1 MFKNICA
8 AIFVMA
14 LSISFAFGQNNQQF
28 QVIDEETKEALI
40 GATVQITELD
50 LGTITNLGGNASLS
64 NIPDG
69 TYEIVVQ
76 YVGYER
82 YSNTISIPTAS
93 AIIIALE
100 PDVEALEEVIVS
112 ITRTGR
118 TIDEVPTRVEIIDE
132 EELVEKAVMNSAN
145 IGMLLK
151 ESTGIQMQQTSA
163 ASGNKSIRIQG
174 LDGRHTQ
181 IVKDGFP
188 LFGGF
193 SGGLSIMQIP
203 PLDLQRVEV
212 IKGSSSTLYGGGA
225 IAGLVN
231 LVTRKPSEERVFDL
245 MLDQTSALR
254 TTANV
259 FYSEQKGKLG
269 WSLYSSG
276 NYQKVYDVNNDDFSE
291 IPKTKAITINPS
303 LFLQIKDK
311 TKLRLSVNS
320 AFENR
325 IGGDVQVVNGTF
337 GPNHTYFE
345 DNSSARV
352 SYQLSLDHRLGDS
365 KKLTFKNSIAYF
377 DRSIDI
383 PNYSFE
389 GSQTASFSEVS
400 YAYIKEDSE
409 WVLGGNLYTD
419 NFDETTQGLTNQRDY
434 SNSTIGAFSQ
444 YNKDLSNK
452 IVGEAGLRID
462 HNSEF
467 GTFFLPRVSFLFK
480 LNENLSSRLG
490 GAYGY
495 KTPTIFTED
504 TESISFQ
511 GVQPLNSN
519 LQSEESRGLN
529 LDFNYSKSI
538 GEDWTL
544 SINQFFFYTQ
554 LDHSLV
560 LKEPTLGSG
569 SFLLE
574 NANGPVNSRG
584 FETNMK
590 LTYKDFKLF
599 ANYALINTRLNYDNI
614 NQQKPLTAKHNFGGV
629 LVYEVEDKW
638 RVGYELYYTG
648 KQYRT
653 DFTETQDF
661 AEMGLM
667 IMRTLKKITLYINFE
682 NFLDTRQSKFEDV
695 TVATHANPGF
705 REIWSPVEG
714 RVINGGFILRL

>member
-1 MFKNICA
+1 MFKYIC
-8 AIFVMA
+8 VA
-14 LSISFAFGQNNQQF
+14 LLVTATSISLAIGQNSNQQF
-28 QVIDEETKEALI
+28 KIVDSESQEALI

-50 LGTITNLGGNASLS
+50 LGTITNLEGNATLNVPNGS
-64 NIPDG
+64 
-69 TYEIVVQ
+69 YEILVQ
-76 YVGYER
+76 YVGYIP
-82 YSNTISIPTAS
+82 YSSKVNLPTQSVITIE
-93 AIIIALE
+93 LE
-100 PDVEALEEVIVS
+100 ADVEALEEVIIS

-118 TIDEVPTRVEIIDE
+118 TIDKVPTRVEIIDA

-181 IVKDGFP
+181 IVKDGFA

-231 LVTRKPSEERVFDL
+231 LVTRRPSEERVFDI

-259 FYSEQKGKLG
+259 FYSDQKGKLG
-269 WSLYSSG
+269 WTLYSSG
-276 NYQKVYDVNNDDFSE
+276 NSQKVYDVNNDDFSE
-291 IPKTKAITINPS
+291 IPKTKGITINPS
-303 LFLQIKDK
+303 LFWQIKDN

-320 AFENR
+320 SFENR
-325 IGGDVQVVNGTF
+325 IGGDVQVVNGTV

-352 SYQLSLDHRLGDS
+352 SYQLNFEHRLSDS
-365 KKLTFKNSIAYF
+365 KKLTFKNSISYF

-400 YAYIKEDSE
+400 YASIKEDSE

-419 NFDETTQGLTNQRDY
+419 NFDETTLSLTNQRDY
-434 SNSTIGAFSQ
+434 SNNTIGAFSQ

-452 IVGEAGLRID
+452 IVGETGLRVD

-511 GVQPLNSN
+511 GVQPLSSN
-519 LQSEESRGLN
+519 LLSEESRGLN

-554 LDHSLV
+554 LDNSLV
-560 LKEPTLGSG
+560 LREPSVG

-599 ANYALINTRLNYDNI
+599 ANYALINTKLNYDNI
-614 NQQKPLTAKHNFGGV
+614 NQQKPLTAKHNIGGV

-648 KQYRT
+648 KQFRT

-682 NFLDTRQSKFEDV
+682 NFTDTRQSKFEDV

-705 REIWSPVEG
+705 REIWSPTEG
-714 RVINGGFILRL
+714 RVINGGFILKL

>member
-1 MFKNICA
+1 MFKNIC
-8 AIFVMA
+8 VA
-14 LSISFAFGQNNQQF
+14 LFATATSISLAFAQNSTQQF
-28 QVIDEETKEALI
+28 KIIDTETQEALI

-50 LGTITNLGGNASLS
+50 LGTITNLEGNATLNVPNGSF
-64 NIPDG
+64 
-69 TYEIVVQ
+69 EILVQ
-76 YVGYER
+76 YVGYIP
-82 YSNTISIPTAS
+82 YSSKVNMPTQNV
-93 AIIIALE
+93 IVIELE
-100 PDVEALEEVIVS
+100 ADVEALEEVIIS

-118 TIDEVPTRVEIIDE
+118 TIDKVPTRVEIIDA

-181 IVKDGFP
+181 IVKDGFA

-231 LVTRKPSEERVFDL
+231 LVTRKPSEGRVFDI

-259 FYSEQKGKLG
+259 FYSDQKGKLG
-269 WSLYSSG
+269 WTLYSSG
-276 NYQKVYDVNNDDFSE
+276 NSQKVYDVNNDDFSE
-291 IPKTKAITINPS
+291 IPKTKGITINPS
-303 LFLQIKDK
+303 LFWQIKNN

-325 IGGDVQVVNGTF
+325 IGGDVQVVNGTV

-345 DNSSARV
+345 DNSSSRV
-352 SYQLSLDHRLGDS
+352 SYQLNLDHRLSDS
-365 KKLTFKNSIAYF
+365 KKLTFKNSISYF

-389 GSQTASFSEVS
+389 GSQTASFSEIS
-400 YAYIKEDSE
+400 YAHIKEDSE
-409 WVLGGNLYTD
+409 WVLGGNFYTD
-419 NFDETTQGLTNQRDY
+419 NFDETLGLINQRDY
-434 SNSTIGAFSQ
+434 SNNTVGAFSQ
-444 YNKDLSNK
+444 YNKDLSSK
-452 IVGEAGLRID
+452 IVGEAGLRVD
-462 HNSEF
+462 HNSKF

-504 TESISFQ
+504 TESISFE
-511 GVQPLNSN
+511 GVQPLSSN
-519 LQSEESRGLN
+519 LLSEESRGLN

-538 GEDWTL
+538 GENWTL
-544 SINQFFFYTQ
+544 SVNQFFFYTQ
-554 LDHSLV
+554 LDNSLV
-560 LKEPTLGSG
+560 LREPSAG

-614 NQQKPLTAKHNFGGV
+614 NQQKPLTAKHNIGGV

-648 KQYRT
+648 KQFRT

-682 NFLDTRQSKFEDV
+682 NFTDTRQSKFEDV

-714 RVINGGFILRL
+714 RVINGGFILKL